1 MARGAP
7 TPKVAPPGKSLARQ
21 GTRMSREQV
30 LLTIVWAAQPQL
42 PSDRRREMSK
52 LVVVVFPGEARA
64 YQGTRA
70 LEALHVQ
77 GDLTLYGMSVVTR
90 NHDGKIST
98 KEAYDPGPL
107 GTAVG
112 ALIGSLV
119 GLAAGPTGALAGAA
133 GGALIG
139 SLRDLLNY
147 GVGED
152 FLTKVSTELAPGNS
166 AIVAEVAE
174 NWTIPLDTRM
184 EALGGIVLRTLWVEF
199 EDEQI
204 EKEIAARRAD
214 FEQLKAE
221 YTQAKEHAKTKL
233 KAKMDQARVDLD
245 KADARARA
253 KLEALNNETRA
264 KIAALEQQLAE
275 VTPRYEGRARAARC
289 RVAL

>member
-1 MARGAP
+1 M
-7 TPKVAPPGKSLARQ
+7 
-21 GTRMSREQV
+21 
-30 LLTIVWAAQPQL
+30 
-42 PSDRRREMSK
+42 
-52 LVVVVFPGEARA
+52 
-64 YQGTRA
+64 
-70 LEALHVQ
+70 
-77 GDLTLYGMSVVTR
+77 
-90 NHDGKIST
+90 
-98 KEAYDPGPL
+98 
-107 GTAVG
+107 
-112 ALIGSLV
+112 
-119 GLAAGPTGALAGAA
+119 
-133 GGALIG
+133 
-139 SLRDLLNY
+139 RDLLNY

-174 NWTIPLDTRM
+174 NPTIPLDTRM

-275 VTPRYEGRARAARC
+275 ARHDMKEELERRVVALRSEYEKRAAKLGQ
-289 RVAL
+289 AWQLTKDAFAA

>member
-1 MARGAP
+1 
-7 TPKVAPPGKSLARQ
+7 
-21 GTRMSREQV
+21 
-30 LLTIVWAAQPQL
+30 
-42 PSDRRREMSK
+42 MSK

-233 KAKMDQARVDLD
+233 KAKMDQARADLD

-275 VTPRYEGRARAARC
+275 ARHDMKEELER
-289 RVAL
+289 RVVALRSEYEKRSAKLGQAWQLTKDAFAA